1 MRGANGVV
9 GILRTSVLARILLT
23 RHSCSKLFVAG
34 LSWDT
39 NEPVLKEAF
48 GKHGEIIEGSVKLF
62 EAGNNFVV
70 KVICDHV
77 SGKSRGYGFVKF
89 TSESE
94 ATIALKEMDVKVI
107 CDHVSGKS
115 RGYGFVKFTSESE
128 ATIALKEMDGQV
140 LDGRQIRLQFAHKE

>member
-48 GKHGEIIEGSVKLF
+48 GKHGEIIE
-62 EAGNNFVV
+62 V

-94 ATIALKEMDVKVI
+94 ATM
-107 CDHVSGKS
+107 
-115 RGYGFVKFTSESE
+115 
-128 ATIALKEMDGQV
+128 ALKEMDGQV
-140 LDGRQIRLQFAHKE
+140 VFSIMINFFVICMCRKLEITLLATLLGTQSNIIAPCTVDWRGHAVSMRGHDLNPDGR

>member
-9 GILRTSVLARILLT
+9 GILRMSVLARILFT

-48 GKHGEIIEGSVKLF
+48 GKHGEIIE
-62 EAGNNFVV
+62 V

-94 ATIALKEMDVKVI
+94 AT
-107 CDHVSGKS
+107 
-115 RGYGFVKFTSESE
+115 T
-128 ATIALKEMDGQV
+128 ALKEMDGQV
-140 LDGRQIRLQFAHKE
+140 LDGRQIRLQFAYKE

>member
-48 GKHGEIIEGSVKLF
+48 GKHGEIIE
-62 EAGNNFVV
+62 V

-89 TSESE
+89 TSE
-94 ATIALKEMDVKVI
+94 
-107 CDHVSGKS
+107 G
-115 RGYGFVKFTSESE
+115 E
-128 ATIALKEMDGQV
+128 ATIALKEMDGSGWQTNPIAICTQGV
-140 LDGRQIRLQFAHKE
+140 VTLISEIASIDHQLMLLE

>member
-1 MRGANGVV
+1 MRCANGVV
-9 GILRTSVLARILLT
+9 GILRMSVLARILLT
-23 RHSCSKLFVAG
+23 RHSCSKLFVSG

-48 GKHGEIIEGSVKLF
+48 GKHGEIIE
-62 EAGNNFVV
+62 V

-94 ATIALKEMDVKVI
+94 AT
-107 CDHVSGKS
+107 
-115 RGYGFVKFTSESE
+115 T
-128 ATIALKEMDGQV
+128 ALKEMDGQV

>member
-48 GKHGEIIEGSVKLF
+48 GKHGEIIE
-62 EAGNNFVV
+62 V

-94 ATIALKEMDVKVI
+94 ATM
-107 CDHVSGKS
+107 
-115 RGYGFVKFTSESE
+115 
-128 ATIALKEMDGQV
+128 ALKEMDGQV

>member
-23 RHSCSKLFVAG
+23 RHSCSKLFIAG

-48 GKHGEIIEGSVKLF
+48 GKHGEIIE
-62 EAGNNFVV
+62 
-70 KVICDHV
+70 
-77 SGKSRGYGFVKF
+77 
-89 TSESE
+89 
-94 ATIALKEMDVKVI
+94 VKVI